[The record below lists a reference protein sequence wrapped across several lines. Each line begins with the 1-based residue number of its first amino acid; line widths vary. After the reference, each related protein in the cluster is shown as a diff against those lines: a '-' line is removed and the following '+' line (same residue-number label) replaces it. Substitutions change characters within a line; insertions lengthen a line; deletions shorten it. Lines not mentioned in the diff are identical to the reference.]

1 MITARSPTRT
11 SSRFIAVPPWEVIEP
26 GDAFYMPPGHVPTAV
41 AGTELMMFSPQ
52 DELAAVAAAMREAH
66 AAQDAEGEWGLIAL
80 FREVC

>member
-1 MITARSPTRT
+1 MIAARSPTRT

-26 GDAFYMPPGHVPTAV
+26 GDAFYLPPGHVPTAV
-41 AGTELMMFSPQ
+41 AGTELKMLSPQ
-52 DELAAVAAAMREAH
+52 DEVEAAMGEAH